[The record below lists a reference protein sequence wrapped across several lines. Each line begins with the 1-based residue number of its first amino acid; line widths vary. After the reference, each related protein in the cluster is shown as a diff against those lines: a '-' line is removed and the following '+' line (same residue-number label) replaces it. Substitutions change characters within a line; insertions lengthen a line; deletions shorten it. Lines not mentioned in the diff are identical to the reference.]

1 MISASPTNGFRV
13 GWAIYAEK
21 VPLWEN
27 DAAKFTDFSTHFSF
41 SIDTQGNTHYADG
54 LVFFIAP
61 AGFENIPPNS
71 AGKYLGLFN
80 TTTVPSH
87 GDQIVLVEFDSFVNI
102 EWDPGFEHVGINSNS
117 LVSATSTPWNAS
129 LHSGDIAD
137 VWITYNAST
146 KNLSVSWK
154 YQKTSNTREN
164 TSLSYEID
172 LIKVLPQWA
181 TVGFSAATGLFGER
195 NSLRSW
201 EFNSSLETKDP
212 YGNNAEKKVLPV
224 GVTVPG
230 GVLIAGAVFF
240 LIAGAVIAFIILWTW
255 KRKKSTITTA
265 KTVNTTSTNH
275 DDIIRGAGPRRFS
288 YEDLATA
295 TNNFS
300 NDRKLGQGGFGAVY
314 RGYLSD
320 LDIVVAV
327 KKISKGSRQG
337 RKEYITEVKIFSRLR
352 HRNLVKLIGW
362 CHDRSEFLIVY
373 EFMPN
378 SSLDFHL
385 FGKRRPLP
393 WAVRYKVATGLASA
407 LLYLHDEWEQCV
419 VHRDIKASNI
429 MLDSSFNVKLGDFGL
444 ARLVDHELGPQT
456 TGVAGTFGY
465 MAPEYVVTG
474 RASKESDVYSYG
486 VVALE
491 IATGRKATDPPD
503 NTSGM
508 GLVEWIWKLYDSG
521 SLSRAIDEK
530 LHPDFDEKQAE
541 CLMITGLWCAHPDR
555 SLRPS
560 IRQAIHLLDHFEG
573 PMPNIPTKMP
583 VPLYQVVPT
592 PLEINSGPS
601 ITTSLEEGR

>member
-1 MISASPTNGFRV
+1 MLPLYFLFLFLPTAFSVYFQKTSFDPNATDIVCMGDAVPSYGAIEMNMPKNRSRV

-21 VPLWEN
+21 VPLWEK
-27 DAAKFTDFSTHFSF
+27 DAGEFTDFSTYFSF
-41 SIDTQGNTHYADG
+41 SIDTQGSTHYGDG

-71 AGKYLGLFN
+71 AGGYLGLFK
-80 TTTVPSH
+80 TTTVDSH
-87 GDQIVLVEFDSFVNI
+87 GDQIVIVEFYSLENP
-102 EWDPGFEHVGINSNS
+102 EWDPSVEHVGINSNS
-117 LVSATSTPWNAS
+117 LASATFTPWNAS

-137 VWITYNAST
+137 VSITYNAST

-154 YQKTSNTREN
+154 YQKTSNTDEN
-164 TSLSYEID
+164 TSLFYEIG
-172 LIKVLPQWA
+172 LSKVLPQWA
-181 TVGFSAATGLFGER
+181 TVGFSAATGGRVER
-195 NSLRSW
+195 HSLRSW
-201 EFNSSLETKDP
+201 EFNSSFEMKDP
-212 YGNNAEKKVLPV
+212 YGKNAEKKVFPV

-240 LIAGAVIAFIILWTW
+240 LIIAGVVITFIISWTW
-255 KRKKSTITTA
+255 KRKKTITTA
-265 KTVNTTSTNH
+265 ETVNTTATN
-275 DDIIRGAGPRRFS
+275 DDLIRGAGPRRFS

-327 KKISKGSRQG
+327 KKIAKGSRQG

-393 WAVRYKVATGLASA
+393 WAVRYKVATGLAYA
-407 LLYLHDEWEQCV
+407 LLYLHDELEQCV

-444 ARLVDHELGPQT
+444 ARLVNHELGPQT

-491 IATGRKATDPPD
+491 IATGRKVTDLPD
-503 NTSGM
+503 NTFEM

-521 SLSRAIDEK
+521 SLS
-530 LHPDFDEKQAE
+530 
-541 CLMITGLWCAHPDR
+541 G
-555 SLRPS
+555 
-560 IRQAIHLLDHFEG
+560 
-573 PMPNIPTKMP
+573 
-583 VPLYQVVPT
+583 V
-592 PLEINSGPS
+592 
-601 ITTSLEEGR
+601 GRVDMETL